1 MRAQACLSA
10 ARTSST
16 ATCIVSGAS
25 CFQRMCPPASITKM
39 EWPSMSPMSMPPGI
53 RKTPKAEPS
62 AWSRSCRMGKPSR
75 NWSTSDFDFSTG
87 STRVEPVEKSKS
99 LVDQLRLG
107 FPILQDRDHAL
118 GSAFG
123 VFRIPGGMDMGDMDG
138 HSIFVIDAGGHIRW
152 KQLAPDTMHVAVDDV
167 LAAL

>member
-1 MRAQACLSA
+1 MELQNRSQEIQALGA
-10 ARTSST
+10 KVVA
-16 ATCIVSGAS
+16 VS
-25 CFQRMCPPASITKM
+25 
-39 EWPSMSPMSMPPGI
+39 
-53 RKTPKAEPS
+53 
-62 AWSRSCRMGKPSR
+62 
-75 NWSTSDFDFSTG
+75 
-87 STRVEPVEKSKS
+87 VEPVEKSKS

-107 FPILQDRDHAL
+107 FPILQDRDLAL

-167 LAAL
+167 LAALKQA